1 MAFMDM
7 FSNIANW
14 NPQDLANGGII
25 GASMGAKLR
34 AEEAEKAARPKPGKY
49 CAKICTVNDERCAPC
64 LELQR
69 RFEHALGQLE
79 KLEETAEM
87 SSEEVQQLLSQKK
100 IVKCSLCGAPYE
112 KGRSDCAY
120 CGTAYPAD
128 ALDIDIAVSKTDR
141 NIQIM
146 QKVDEVWALFAQ
158 KGELVGGYLKSN
170 NKWADKI
177 LKLGAKFGYTSQS
190 LNAATSNEI
199 KQSADQYGIPLSQ
212 YLHGVAMGD
221 LKTPKMFQLEE
232 LNKALEQQ
240 HKEFQ
245 KQQALN
251 EQRAAEERQA
261 RQAVAEQK
269 RQSQREYWERY
280 QQARSAPKYA
290 SGGGGGSFCCGTCA
304 YYYDG
309 NKCARYDRKLVK
321 ASDYCRDYKS

>member
-1 MAFMDM
+1 MDL
-7 FSNIANW
+7 FSNMANW
-14 NPQDLANGGII
+14 NAQDLSNGGIL
-25 GASMGAKLR
+25 GASMNAKLR
-34 AEEAEKAARPKPGKY
+34 AEEAERASRPKPGKY

-79 KLEETAEM
+79 KLEETAEL
-87 SSEEVQQLLSQKK
+87 SSEEVLQLLLRKK

-120 CGTAYPAD
+120 CGT
-128 ALDIDIAVSKTDR
+128 DIAVSKADR

-177 LKLGAKFGYTSQS
+177 LKLGEKFGYTAQT

-199 KQSADQYGIPLSQ
+199 KQSADQYGISLSQ

-221 LKTPKMFQLEE
+221 LNTPKMFRLEE
-232 LNKALEQQ
+232 LNKALEQRN
-240 HKEFQ
+240 KEF
-245 KQQALN
+245 KEQQALN
-251 EQRAAEERQA
+251 AQRAEQERQA

-280 QQARSAPKYA
+280 GRARSTPQYVGG
-290 SGGGGGSFCCGTCA
+290 GGGGGSSDCCGKCCF
-304 YYYDG
+304 YYNG
-309 NKCARYDRKLVK
+309 NKCAIKAYEVNASYFCGSFKRK
-321 ASDYCRDYKS
+321 